1 MGQQASV
8 ATAPPEV
15 QEARPWCRESTSSD
29 HVKADKAT
37 DSVRIGKHFQARAG
51 LCSGVLPPGPDV
63 LVSDVTRHSARVY
76 WSINQEARKVHLAIL
91 ANGEDGPEEVGF
103 YEVGGSQSSWDV
115 PEGILSGPGPYQVQ
129 LVLESGPEDAPLLT
143 KPSTSEPFW
152 AAEAP
157 SQVKLQLAKVDCEGV
172 WAPGV

>member
-1 MGQQASV
+1 
-8 ATAPPEV
+8 
-15 QEARPWCRESTSSD
+15 
-29 HVKADKAT
+29 
-37 DSVRIGKHFQARAG
+37 
-51 LCSGVLPPGPDV
+51 
-63 LVSDVTRHSARVY
+63 VTRHSARVY

-157 SQVKLQLAKVDCEGV
+157 SQVKLQLAKVDCEGFV
-172 WAPGV
+172 VAWREPDDDGGAPVEAFQVQCQSEEEQSKFTCQVLLPPETRSMASRAFSRAVDLTRLRCER